1 MKLMNTNSQDRDKQ
15 NEIGELK
22 AQFLRP
28 FLAIK
33 SPLKIMKNAFI
44 STEKLFSF

>member
-1 MKLMNTNSQDRDKQ
+1 MNTNSQDRDKQ

-22 AQFLRP
+22 AQFRRL

-33 SPLKIMKNAFI
+33 KLKA
-44 STEKLFSF
+44 L